1 MNEQIIRPWLLY
13 LINFLENLSGIL
25 AFSFFMIGIVV
36 VCLGIFAILT
46 DECESLYT
54 RLIKWLKRFLILF
67 FILGAVIVL
76 IPSKNTMYSM
86 LIADQ
91 VTYENVDKLGDSTK
105 DTEDYIFDRIEQT
118 ITEELDGIEKK

>member
-1 MNEQIIRPWLLY
+1 MNEPIIRPWLLY

-25 AFSFFMIGIVV
+25 TFSFFMIGIVV